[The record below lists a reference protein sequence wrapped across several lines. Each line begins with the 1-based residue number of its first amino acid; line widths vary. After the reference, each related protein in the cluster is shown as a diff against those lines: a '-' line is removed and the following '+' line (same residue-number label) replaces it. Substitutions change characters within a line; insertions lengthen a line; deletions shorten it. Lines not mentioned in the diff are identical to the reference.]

1 MDPTYF
7 ARDVQT
13 LERLLRENHSATV
26 GYTGRFG
33 QSRAVE
39 ALALNLLDVAKYV
52 VKNQGVSFNIEDPLV
67 DAALEHAIATNNMEA
82 LHLIVTH
89 SSLRPT
95 CLTQDTISQFTVE
108 SVEDSFPINRR
119 LSRGNTALH
128 YAVMYESVHATDYL
142 LAQGANPA
150 FVWPELPKKRWA
162 HGIMTLPR
170 AQSYPSKAPSPFQI
184 TNSTNEPLVL
194 QYRASNEFHYVQVIA
209 AREVVSL
216 RFAPGTVLQ
225 LLHQVTGQVVAYLD
239 SGAYDIVDVIGPG
252 HVVDDTFGRTAADTI
267 AAWSPLQSVMTAVY
281 PPESP
286 MAAIQARLQLKDR
299 MLALLKAPQLFD
311 MRFVVDMVPLVTS
324 VEDLA
329 YFVGIVVAYDTLWS
343 DQAGD
348 DMLSRLL
355 RHVMDKKLVLQS
367 EQAAFFSVYILDRL
381 KNLGRLNEF
390 QVAFWKS
397 EATKVGGES
406 AGWVAELRQRQQVVA
421 LNLHHLNDQIG
432 TVAAVVSRMGQT
444 LANLLQREQVRAIRV
459 RQLRAVET
467 MSHILVFQ
475 GEFKHKCNVIVGLA
489 TCHFG
494 FVGKIAK
501 EGIVRALMYIF
512 KQFVTL
518 PMLRTSG
525 PFTWN
530 ALSHMTTS
538 DHLHPGGWHRS
549 TAHAKF
555 LAIDFSVRSEPTAHA
570 TCLRIT
576 A

>member
-1 MDPTYF
+1 
-7 ARDVQT
+7 
-13 LERLLRENHSATV
+13 
-26 GYTGRFG
+26 
-33 QSRAVE
+33 
-39 ALALNLLDVAKYV
+39 
-52 VKNQGVSFNIEDPLV
+52 
-67 DAALEHAIATNNMEA
+67 
-82 LHLIVTH
+82 
-89 SSLRPT
+89 
-95 CLTQDTISQFTVE
+95 
-108 SVEDSFPINRR
+108 
-119 LSRGNTALH
+119 
-128 YAVMYESVHATDYL
+128 
-142 LAQGANPA
+142 
-150 FVWPELPKKRWA
+150 
-162 HGIMTLPR
+162 MTLPR

-444 LANLLQREQVRAIRV
+444 LANLLQREQVRAIR
-459 RQLRAVET
+459 
-467 MSHILVFQ
+467 